1 MYTTREALAYNGK
14 LPVQQN
20 PAGVTPQLLDL
31 LAMQKV
37 DADKKAAAQALAM
50 SSGQA
55 NMPTVA
61 QGIEQQALNSARG
74 EIAQKL
80 GLAGL
85 AQQQAPQGPA
95 PQQPPAQ
102 GIASA
107 PSPLP
112 QSYQEGGIV
121 AFAGTTDGSDV
132 KDPSLYERY
141 VEPSVNVG
149 EAAAAIGVPVWLYK
163 QIADVASATGT
174 TVREILAHPPA
185 QLARS
190 LGPLARN
197 VGSAAL
203 TPATGAVLAGGVPAT
218 RFANDVMANN
228 AKLRESYNDMGAMG
242 GAMDPDGALA
252 AAIYNQRNAS
262 GEKPVAKPAATS
274 TDERPYTERNFAVRK
289 PSIAN
294 IAEDATLLPRAP
306 VVKPAAGLADAAK
319 ADMSAVPGMGSKPSG
334 APVMSP
340 ENIAFIQAQK
350 DRIAREQNLDPETL
364 AAAREARY
372 DKRIGVNNL
381 AAIEN
386 QKARTAGLQ
395 ALYDRQVEER
405 PSSFITGLQRMGEN
419 VHALPGQQ
427 FQGVSS
433 AITKAREGYTTQDIA
448 NKVSINTLTEAME
461 KAIRDND
468 IGGYNAA
475 VAGLDEA
482 KARIAEGGK
491 QGTTMA
497 DVLER
502 TQSQKEINYETN
514 QTRRQD
520 AMLRMR
526 EMTTAAANRLVDK
539 KDAASRQAFEADQKQ
554 AMALAMSA
562 ATKMMELPQNIA
574 KYKGMSVE
582 EVALPLYQKF
592 LTELTAKPGAPRAPA
607 PTIAPPPPGAV
618 KKIG

>member
-1 MYTTREALAYNGK
+1 MYDLRQLSALNGT
-14 LPVQQN
+14 LPTQQN
-20 PAGVTPQLLDL
+20 PAGVTAQLVDL

-37 DADKKAAAQALAM
+37 EEDKKAAARALAIAA
-50 SSGQA
+50 GQA

-61 QGIEQQALNSARG
+61 QGLEQQALNSARG

-85 AQQQAPQGPA
+85 MQQQAPRGPA
-95 PQQPPAQ
+95 PQMPPQQ
-102 GIASA
+102 GLEGA

-121 AFAGTTDGSDV
+121 AFAGTTDGSQV
-132 KDPSLYERY
+132 PKADP
-141 VEPSVNVG
+141 
-149 EAAAAIGVPVWLYK
+149 EA
-163 QIADVASATGT
+163 
-174 TVREILAHPPA
+174 E
-185 QLARS
+185 QLSTDR
-190 LGPLARN
+190 
-197 VGSAAL
+197 AAL
-203 TPATGAVLAGGVPAT
+203 IKGLEKFGYAAEDIAAMPFRAASQLLNTLLVRPARAITNTDIPYFPLLGGGDPNSVTPFTDRAY
-218 RFANDVMANN
+218 M
-228 AKLRESYNDMGAMG
+228 ESQG
-242 GAMDPDGALA
+242 
-252 AAIYNQRNAS
+252 
-262 GEKPVAKPAATS
+262 AKPAVKPTPTS
-274 TDERPYTERNFAVRK
+274 TDSRPYTERDFAVRK

-306 VVKPAAGLADAAK
+306 VVKLAAGLGDAAK
-319 ADMSAVPGMGSKPSG
+319 ADMSAVPGMGNKPSG

-350 DRIAREQNLDPETL
+350 DRIGKEQNLDPEAL

-372 DKRIGVNNL
+372 AKQVGAGNL

-386 QKARTAGLQ
+386 QRARTAGLQ

-448 NKVSINTLTEAME
+448 NRTAIDGLNIAME
-461 KAIRDND
+461 KAIREND

-502 TQSQKEINYETN
+502 TQSQKEVNYNTVEGRKAEMAMRVREINARAAEV
-514 QTRRQD
+514 
-520 AMLRMR
+520 AGAR
-526 EMTTAAANRLVDK
+526 ESAEKAR
-539 KDAASRQAFEADQKQ
+539 AFEADQKQ
-554 AMALAMSA
+554 AMALAISA
-562 ATKMMELPQNIA
+562 ATKAMESMQGMT

-592 LTELTAKPGAPRAPA
+592 LAELTAKPGAPRAPA

>member
-1 MYTTREALAYNGK
+1 MYDLRQLSALNGT
-14 LPVQQN
+14 LPTQQN
-20 PAGVTPQLLDL
+20 PAGVTAQLVDL

-37 DADKKAAAQALAM
+37 EEDKKAAARALAIAA
-50 SSGQA
+50 GQA

-61 QGIEQQALNSARG
+61 QSMEQQALNSARG

-85 AQQQAPQGPA
+85 MQQQAPRGPA
-95 PQQPPAQ
+95 PQMPPQQ
-102 GIASA
+102 GLEGA

-121 AFAGTTDGSDV
+121 AFAGTTDGSQV
-132 KDPSLYERY
+132 PKADP
-141 VEPSVNVG
+141 
-149 EAAAAIGVPVWLYK
+149 EA
-163 QIADVASATGT
+163 
-174 TVREILAHPPA
+174 E
-185 QLARS
+185 QLSTDR
-190 LGPLARN
+190 
-197 VGSAAL
+197 AAL
-203 TPATGAVLAGGVPAT
+203 IKGLEKFGYAAEDIAAMPFRAASQLLNTLLVRPARAITNTDIPYFPLLGGGDPNSVTPFTDRAY
-218 RFANDVMANN
+218 M
-228 AKLRESYNDMGAMG
+228 ESQG
-242 GAMDPDGALA
+242 
-252 AAIYNQRNAS
+252 
-262 GEKPVAKPAATS
+262 AKPAVKPTPTS
-274 TDERPYTERNFAVRK
+274 TDERPYRDQTLATRQPGIASLAGK
-289 PSIAN
+289 PV
-294 IAEDATLLPRAP
+294 PP

-350 DRIAREQNLDPETL
+350 DRIGKEQNLDPETL

-372 DKRIGVNNL
+372 AKQVGAGNL

-395 ALYDRQVEER
+395 ALYDRQAAER
-405 PSSFITGLQRMGEN
+405 PSNFMLGLERMGEN
-419 VHALPGQQ
+419 VNALPGQQ
-427 FQGVSS
+427 FRGVSS

-448 NKVSINTLTEAME
+448 NRTAIDGLNIAME
-461 KAIRDND
+461 KAIREND

-475 VAGLDEA
+475 VAGLEEA

-539 KDAASRQAFEADQKQ
+539 KDVASRQAFEADQKQ
-554 AMALAMSA
+554 ALALAMSA

-607 PTIAPPPPGAV
+607 ATPTQRTIDFRTGKP
-618 KKIG
+618 I

>member
-1 MYTTREALAYNGK
+1 MYNTREALAYSGK

-20 PAGVTPQLLDL
+20 PTGVTPQLLDL

-95 PQQPPAQ
+95 PQQAPAQ
-102 GIASA
+102 GIAGA
-107 PSPLP
+107 PSSLP
-112 QSYQEGGIV
+112 ESYQEGGIV
-121 AFAGTTDGSDV
+121 AFAEAGKVPYAESEQKSDQEALAPIIEALEPYGYAAKDLAAMPFRAATALYNALIARPVRALGADIGYAPMLGGGEYGTDEYRSVTPYSDRAYMESQGAKPAVKPTPTSTATTPTSTATMPTD
-132 KDPSLYERY
+132 
-141 VEPSVNVG
+141 
-149 EAAAAIGVPVWLYK
+149 
-163 QIADVASATGT
+163 ATRRGDI
-174 TVREILAHPPA
+174 RFPP
-185 QLARS
+185 
-190 LGPLARN
+190 G
-197 VGSAAL
+197 GAL
-203 TPATGAVLAGGVPAT
+203 TPVSTPASQ
-218 RFANDVMANN
+218 
-228 AKLRESYNDMGAMG
+228 RE
-242 GAMDPDGALA
+242 
-252 AAIYNQRNAS
+252 
-262 GEKPVAKPAATS
+262 K
-274 TDERPYTERNFAVRK
+274 
-289 PSIAN
+289 
-294 IAEDATLLPRAP
+294 
-306 VVKPAAGLADAAK
+306 AAGLADAAK

-350 DRIAREQNLDPETL
+350 DRIGKEQNLDPETL
-364 AAAREARY
+364 AAARKKMRDDQVGRNE
-372 DKRIGVNNL
+372 L

-386 QKARTAGLQ
+386 QKVRTAGLQ
-395 ALYDRQVEER
+395 ALYERQAAER
-405 PSSFITGLQRMGEN
+405 PSSFMTGLQRMGEN
-419 VHALPGQQ
+419 VHALPGQH

-448 NKVSINTLTEAME
+448 NQTAIDGLNIAME
-461 KAIRDND
+461 KAIREND

-475 VAGLDEA
+475 VAGLEEA

-502 TQSQKEINYETN
+502 TQSQKEVNYNTVEGRKAEMAMRVREINARAAEV
-514 QTRRQD
+514 
-520 AMLRMR
+520 AGAR
-526 EMTTAAANRLVDK
+526 ESAEKAR
-539 KDAASRQAFEADQKQ
+539 AFEADQKQ
-554 AMALAMSA
+554 AMALAISA
-562 ATKMMELPQNIA
+562 ATKAMESMQGIT

-592 LTELTAKPGAPRAPA
+592 LAELTAKPGAPRAPA
-607 PTIAPPPPGAV
+607 PTIAPPPAGAV

>member
-1 MYTTREALAYNGK
+1 MYNTREALAYSGK

-20 PAGVTPQLLDL
+20 PTGVTPQLLDL
-31 LAMQKV
+31 LALQKV

-50 SSGQA
+50 SAGQS

-95 PQQPPAQ
+95 PQMPPQQ
-102 GIASA
+102 GLEGA

-132 KDPSLYERY
+132 KDPEAEQLSSDREALVKGLLQFGYTTEDIVAMPFRAASQLLNTLLVRPARAITNTDIPY
-141 VEPSVNVG
+141 FPVFRGSNPS
-149 EAAAAIGVPVWLYK
+149 
-163 QIADVASATGT
+163 
-174 TVREILAHPPA
+174 
-185 QLARS
+185 
-190 LGPLARN
+190 
-197 VGSAAL
+197 
-203 TPATGAVLAGGVPAT
+203 
-218 RFANDVMANN
+218 MA
-228 AKLRESYNDMGAMG
+228 
-242 GAMDPDGALA
+242 P
-252 AAIYNQRNAS
+252 Q
-262 GEKPVAKPAATS
+262 VAKPAVKPTP
-274 TDERPYTERNFAVRK
+274 TTTEDRPYRDQTLATRQPGVASLTGNTT
-289 PSIAN
+289 PS
-294 IAEDATLLPRAP
+294 PVAP
-306 VVKPAAGLADAAK
+306 APKPAAGLADAAK

-350 DRIAREQNLDPETL
+350 DRIASEQKLDPEKF
-364 AAAREARY
+364 AADERARRDETVG
-372 DKRIGVNNL
+372 KNEL

-395 ALYDRQVEER
+395 ALYERQAAER
-405 PSSFITGLQRMGEN
+405 PSNFIRGLQLIGKNPR
-419 VHALPGQQ
+419 ALPGQE
-427 FQGVSS
+427 FEGVSEGIDKTN
-433 AITKAREGYTTQDIA
+433 AGYTTQDIA
-448 NKVSINTLTEAME
+448 NQTAIDGLNIAME
-461 KAIRDND
+461 KAIREND

-475 VAGLDEA
+475 LLGLEKARTRIA
-482 KARIAEGGK
+482 KAGE

-502 TQSQKEINYETN
+502 TQSQKEVNYNTVEGRKAEMAMRVREINA
-514 QTRRQD
+514 R
-520 AMLRMR
+520 
-526 EMTTAAANRLVDK
+526 AAEVAGVKESAEKAR
-539 KDAASRQAFEADQKQ
+539 AFEADQKQ
-554 AMALAMSA
+554 AMALAIST
-562 ATKMMELPQNIA
+562 ATKLMEMPANMA
-574 KYKGMSVE
+574 KYKGMSLDD
-582 EVALPLYQKF
+582 VALPIYQKL